1 MGILDDKVAIV
12 TGSAR
17 GIGRAI
23 ADLLSAEGAKVVIND
38 LDADL
43 AEEAA
48 SEIRGETAVFGGDLT
63 KGDAPER
70 MVATAVD
77 AWGKLDIVVN
87 NAGYTMDAPA
97 HKITDDAWARM
108 IDIHVTVP
116 FKVCRAAAPHMRAP
130 AKVERDEGRE

>member
-116 FKVCRAAAPHMRAP
+116 FKVCR
-130 AKVERDEGRE
+130 